1 MNTVVY
7 ALSPHFDIAK
17 FELEDGLVRQ
27 AAASLLA
34 APSTITQ
41 ITVDIATAGVVDV
54 DTPHSAPSFGA
65 MLRIAADSMS
75 DAQPTDLAELVADVV
90 GVVAAWTVTTS
101 VLAERD
107 DHWIGSSTPGVK
119 LVAFLT
125 GGPGIDSGSYDGWLR
140 DAAMTVATELD
151 GVGVALLSPND
162 PLIGD
167 ERFDTIL
174 ELSFPGQ
181 AELEKALAEDTLQPI
196 LGSELLDLGKTQLVT
211 TAEHRLVPNEN
222 AWEMHNSSH
231 PSPDA

>member
-7 ALSPHFDIAK
+7 ALSAHFDIAK

-34 APSTITQ
+34 APSTIAQ

-54 DTPHSAPSFGA
+54 DTPHSAPSFDA

-75 DAQPTDLAELVADVV
+75 DAQPPDLAELVADVV
-90 GVVAAWTVTTS
+90 GVVGAWTVETS

-125 GGPGIDSGSYDGWLR
+125 SGPGIDRGSYDGWLR
-140 DAAMTVATELD
+140 DAAMTCAAELD
-151 GVGVALLSPND
+151 GVGVALVSPND
-162 PLIGD
+162 PLVGV

-174 ELSFPGQ
+174 ELSFPGR
-181 AELEKALAEDTLQPI
+181 AELEKALAEKTLQPI